1 MPETTNTV
9 PGSTAPL
16 PPMQP
21 KFEPAKKNN
30 MGLIALVIVVVL
42 LVLLAVFMLFTDP
55 GKNFLRSVGVIPAE
69 VTTSSSYSTTSSE
82 EGVDYTGLAGEDA
95 IGEAGN
101 EITDTVTTLEA
112 ELDSTLEDFDE
123 ELEFGL

>member
-1 MPETTNTV
+1 MPEITSNVQGT
-9 PGSTAPL
+9 PAPL

-21 KFEPAKKNN
+21 KFEPVKKNN
-30 MGLIALVIVVVL
+30 MGLIALLVVIFL

-55 GKNFLRSVGVIPAE
+55 GKNFLRSVGLITTE
-69 VTTSSSYSTTSSE
+69 VSSSSSISSSSE
-82 EGVDYTGLAGEDA
+82 EAVDYTGLAGEDTV
-95 IGEAGN
+95 GEAIN

-112 ELDSTLEDFDE
+112 ELDSAFEDFDE